1 MEIGDLVIVTFND
14 PVPGVDPIDG
24 SSFNAD
30 RHRLDATRVVQD
42 ASTTVF
48 TDIDGVIVAE
58 WPTMTIT
65 SIVWPSAPPAAPSP
79 SGKPKTGSPEWLADI
94 KVKHPNAYASWT
106 AEEDARLAQYFRR
119 GTSISELARLH
130 GRRRGAITARI
141 KRLEL
146 DVPSTGPVPGAETP
160 F

>member
-1 MEIGDLVIVTFND
+1 MFND

-48 TDIDGVIVAE
+48 TDCDGVIVAE
-58 WPTMTIT
+58 WPTSTIT
-65 SIVWPSAPPAAPSP
+65 SIVWPSAPPAVRS
-79 SGKPKTGSPEWLADI
+79 SSDKPKTGSAEWLADI
-94 KVKHPNAYASWT
+94 KLKHPNAYASWT
-106 AEEDARLAQYFRR
+106 IEEDARLAESFRR

-130 GRRRGAITARI
+130 GRRQGAITSRI
-141 KRLEL
+141 QRLEL
-146 DVPSTGPVPGAETP
+146 DVPAEEPDPGAETP